1 MLIDKKY
8 RLEPIV
14 NPLENEKLQL
24 MGFIEQKTISPEQ
37 IYDTQEFAKTIS
49 QEINFASCDLENKR
63 RSIDL
68 LDVQVY
74 YTVDDEGGKLV
85 RLKCALG
92 DNQFGLSKNNDTHP
106 SAAESTLRG
115 LYKAIYISKALLW
128 AGPFHQS

>member
-49 QEINFASCDLENKR
+49 QEINSSNL
-63 RSIDL
+63 
-68 LDVQVY
+68 
-74 YTVDDEGGKLV
+74 
-85 RLKCALG
+85 
-92 DNQFGLSKNNDTHP
+92 
-106 SAAESTLRG
+106 
-115 LYKAIYISKALLW
+115 YISLYIRSTGATNFNLGSANFRLNVNT
-128 AGPFHQS
+128 GSLT